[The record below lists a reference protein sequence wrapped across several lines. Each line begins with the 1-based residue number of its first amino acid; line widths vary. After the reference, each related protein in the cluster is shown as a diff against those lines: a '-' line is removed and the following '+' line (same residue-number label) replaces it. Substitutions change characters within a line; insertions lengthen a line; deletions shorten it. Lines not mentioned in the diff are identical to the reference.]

1 MKVIDLKFG
10 DYIYFDSVEP
20 FIYIG
25 NGNCQKS
32 WKSICVSFSEIE
44 KSRITKIQ
52 RYVPYKVHEI
62 RRTEKGTNYTING
75 GDKGVDNV
83 FRLETIY
90 ERKEILDDKEKEWL
104 GNFIRSTKMKV
115 LSVYKINVGGEEE
128 RICINYRNGASRCH
142 LLPPFEKGIMY
153 KGMELNKEY
162 SLEEL
167 GL

>member
-1 MKVIDLKFG
+1 MTINDLKFG
-10 DYIYFDSVEP
+10 DYIYFDGTEP

-25 NGNCQKS
+25 NGNCQRPWS
-32 WKSICVSFSEIE
+32 AVCVSFQDIT
-44 KSRITKIQ
+44 KSSITKIQ

-90 ERKEILDDKEKEWL
+90 ERKEILDDKEKEYL
-104 GNFIRSTKMKV
+104 SAVIKPFKHMVKYILKDCGTTEEYISIGLKNNEYLNFPYFKSGK
-115 LSVYKINVGGEEE
+115 
-128 RICINYRNGASRCH
+128 
-142 LLPPFEKGIMY
+142 MY
-153 KGMELNKEY
+153 KGMQLDKKY